1 MNMPTQLHDEDV
13 KALDQ
18 EETQTKKATTQTNV
32 RRTVTSS
39 AKAKKAVQDQS
50 ESEPS
55 LEKPS
60 VENQVRV

>member
-18 EETQTKKATTQTNV
+18 EKTQTKKATTQTNA
-32 RRTVTSS
+32 RRPVTSS

>member
-18 EETQTKKATTQTNV
+18 EKTQTKKATTQTNA

-39 AKAKKAVQDQS
+39 AKAKKQYKTNQS
-50 ESEPS
+50 QS
-55 LEKPS
+55 LA
-60 VENQVRV
+60 